1 MTGPTMRCCR
11 RLAELFQA
19 LALAAM
25 LALAPVAQAAE
36 IDLRGIQI
44 SPAEDGGLVLA
55 TDLAFDFSPRL
66 EEAVGKGLTLHF
78 VAEFE
83 LTRPRWYWL
92 DERVIQIRQT
102 WRLTYHALTRQY
114 RLSTGALHQSFSSLD
129 EALRSLSRIRNWQIA
144 ERDRLAP
151 GETFDAGLRVRLD
164 TSQLPKPFQV
174 EALSNKDW
182 ILSSDWKRWSF
193 TVPRVPAPVAPVMT
207 TGEEAK

>member
-1 MTGPTMRCCR
+1 MTGSIMRYCKR
-11 RLAELFQA
+11 PAELLHAF
-19 LALAAM
+19 ALAAFLM
-25 LALAPVAQAAE
+25 LAPVAQAAE

-44 SPAEDGGLVLA
+44 VSAEDGGLALA

-66 EEAVGKGLTLHF
+66 EEAVNKGLTLYF

-83 LTRPRWYWL
+83 LSRPRWYWF
-92 DERVIQIRQT
+92 DEKVVQARQT

-114 RLSTGALHQSFSSLD
+114 RLSTGALHQSFTSLD
-129 EALRSLSRIRNWQIA
+129 EALRSLSRVRNWQVA
-144 ERDRLAP
+144 ERDRLP
-151 GETFDAGLRVRLD
+151 VGETFDAGLRVRLD

-193 TVPRVPAPVAPVMT
+193 TVPRTPVAVAPATVP
-207 TGEEAK
+207 GEEAK